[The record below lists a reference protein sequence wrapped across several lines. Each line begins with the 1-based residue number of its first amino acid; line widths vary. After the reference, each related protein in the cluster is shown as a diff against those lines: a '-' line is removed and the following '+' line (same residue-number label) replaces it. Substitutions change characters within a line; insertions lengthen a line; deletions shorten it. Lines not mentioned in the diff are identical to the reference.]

1 MSLLGPIKNR
11 KSQNQEFDKESTLI
25 TIDNGI
31 IPYEK
36 FINEDKIKLIVLD
49 KNEEKIARICKEIA
63 KYQNKHREK
72 DITVIISSSY
82 KKIHE
87 ITRGAI

>member
-1 MSLLGPIKNR
+1 MSLFSPIKNR

-82 KKIHE
+82 KKF
-87 ITRGAI
+87 TK